1 MTLPRWLLFLVA
13 AWVISFGVFR
23 VVVAL
28 RRRPDEDGPN
38 YMRKGMYGR
47 GPRAHALFG
56 AIYIALGGVLIATA
70 LGWRPGPGFDVAG
83 CLGQREA
90 ASPGSP
96 ELELKQAPA
105 RDSANA
111 R

>member
-1 MTLPRWLLFLVA
+1 MALPRWLLFLVA

-28 RRRPDEDGPN
+28 RRRPDEGGPN
-38 YMRKGMYGR
+38 YMRKGLYGR
-47 GPRAHALFG
+47 GPRVHALFG

-70 LGWRPGPGFDVAG
+70 LGWRPPLDVAG
-83 CLGQREA
+83 CVGPREEP
-90 ASPGSP
+90 SPRGP

-105 RDSANA
+105 RDSAGA